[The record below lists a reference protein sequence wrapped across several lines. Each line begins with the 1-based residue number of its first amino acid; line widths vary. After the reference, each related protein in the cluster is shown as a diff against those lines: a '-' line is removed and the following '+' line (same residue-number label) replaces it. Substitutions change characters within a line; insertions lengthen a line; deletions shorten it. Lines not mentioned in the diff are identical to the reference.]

1 MAASKI
7 LLLLAVGLLIG
18 GAVAS
23 FGAFKEFRR
32 TSSQGQG
39 GGRTEWALPVVILD
53 FVAAVLIIIS
63 QLPNGE
69 GAAGRG
75 AADCMIK
82 VFHRNAF
89 SDEPISSRS

>member
-1 MAASKI
+1 M
-7 LLLLAVGLLIG
+7 
-18 GAVAS
+18 
-23 FGAFKEFRR
+23 
-32 TSSQGQG
+32 
-39 GGRTEWALPVVILD
+39 WALPAVLLD

-89 SDEPISSRS
+89 SDEPISSRG

>member
-1 MAASKI
+1 M
-7 LLLLAVGLLIG
+7 
-18 GAVAS
+18 
-23 FGAFKEFRR
+23 
-32 TSSQGQG
+32 
-39 GGRTEWALPVVILD
+39 WALPAVLLD

-89 SDEPISSRS
+89 SDEPISTRGRAVVAGACRDRVS